1 MRISL
6 KWLRELVDFELSP
19 EELAEALTMVGFEVE
34 EIEDRR
40 RWAEGVVLGKI
51 LAAEPHPNAD
61 RLRVCQVDLGG
72 EQPATIVCGAAN
84 ARPGLLVPV
93 ATPGTHLPAVNL
105 TIAKAEKRGVL
116 SEGMICSLAELGLE
130 KASAG
135 IHEFPPDLDLKAHPL
150 GSDVRP
156 LLGLDDV
163 VLDLTSTANRADALC
178 MVGIAREVAA
188 LTRNPATPAT
198 RPASAGSAHPQLP
211 VAHCQCQSLSRL
223 QRRAD

>member
-72 EQPATIVCGAAN
+72 ERPATIVCGAAN

-135 IHEFPPDLDLKAHPL
+135 IHEFPP
-150 GSDVRP
+150 
-156 LLGLDDV
+156 
-163 VLDLTSTANRADALC
+163 
-178 MVGIAREVAA
+178 IWI
-188 LTRNPATPAT
+188 
-198 RPASAGSAHPQLP
+198 
-211 VAHCQCQSLSRL
+211 SRL
-223 QRRAD
+223 IRWALMCAPCWA

>member
-19 EELAEALTMVGFEVE
+19 EELAEALTLVGFEVE

-40 RWAEGVVLGKI
+40 RWAEGVVLGRI

-61 RLRVCQVDLGG
+61 KLRVCQVDLGS

-105 TIAKAEKRGVL
+105 TIAKAEKRGVI

-130 KASAG
+130 RASEG
-135 IHEFPPDLDLKAHPL
+135 IHEFPPDLDLKLYPL
-150 GSDVRP
+150 GSD
-156 LLGLDDV
+156 
-163 VLDLTSTANRADALC
+163 A
-178 MVGIAREVAA
+178 ARCWA
-188 LTRNPATPAT
+188 
-198 RPASAGSAHPQLP
+198 
-211 VAHCQCQSLSRL
+211 
-223 QRRAD
+223 